1 MSQHA
6 DILSYEI
13 TKGIKRDEHALSIT
27 ENIAE
32 LLMVLEY
39 DDSFTE
45 LVPHRRHVYHH
56 AKGMMN
62 QKDGLYGI
70 SHAQLDK
77 FITELW
83 CANQW
88 LSNA

>member
-6 DILSYEI
+6 DILSHEI
-13 TKGIKRDEHALSIT
+13 TKGIKRGHLAAE
-27 ENIAE
+27 IAGDIMD
-32 LLMVLEY
+32 LLTTLDY

-45 LVPHRRHVYHH
+45 YNKVTEHVYYH
-56 AKGMMN
+56 ARGMAA

-70 SHAQLDK
+70 SHEQLDK

-83 CANQW
+83 IANQW
-88 LSNA
+88 LTA

>member
-6 DILSYEI
+6 DILTHEI
-13 TKGIKRDEHALSIT
+13 SKGIRRGHLA
-27 ENIAE
+27 AE
-32 LLMVLEY
+32 IIGDIMDLLTVMEY

-45 LVPHRRHVYHH
+45 YNTVTQHVYQH
-56 AKGMMN
+56 AKWMAT

-70 SHAQLDK
+70 THAKLDK

-88 LSNA
+88 LSA

>member
-13 TKGIKRDEHALSIT
+13 IKGIKRGHLAAEIT
-27 ENIAE
+27 GDIMD
-32 LLMVLEY
+32 LLTTLDY

-45 LVPHRRHVYHH
+45 YNKVTEHVYYH
-56 AKGMMN
+56 AKGMRN
-62 QKDGLYGI
+62 QKDGLYGL

-83 CANQW
+83 TANQW
-88 LSNA
+88 LTA